1 MGRLPNIHLYHLLI
15 KVVFLFKN
23 LMLLMKHFVLQGA
36 FFIYFALSTAYKLF
50 VFSLRF
56 CEANGLRRD
65 YSSELVSEQLV
76 KKNTNK
82 GLSASSNYDD
92 SSNATKLVK
101 TIDYND
107 ENAIMKKTAGTI
119 SAKYE
124 DIISEFKKIKNSE
137 ALQMSIDEL
146 IDFDEDGFHET
157 MKILSRRYKFYYA
170 REKRK
175 S

>member
-1 MGRLPNIHLYHLLI
+1 M
-15 KVVFLFKN
+15 
-23 LMLLMKHFVLQGA
+23 
-36 FFIYFALSTAYKLF
+36 
-50 VFSLRF
+50 
-56 CEANGLRRD
+56 
-65 YSSELVSEQLV
+65 
-76 KKNTNK
+76 
-82 GLSASSNYDD
+82 
-92 SSNATKLVK
+92 VK

-107 ENAIMKKTAGTI
+107 ENAIMKRTEDTI

-124 DIISEFKKIKNSE
+124 DIILEFKKIKNSE